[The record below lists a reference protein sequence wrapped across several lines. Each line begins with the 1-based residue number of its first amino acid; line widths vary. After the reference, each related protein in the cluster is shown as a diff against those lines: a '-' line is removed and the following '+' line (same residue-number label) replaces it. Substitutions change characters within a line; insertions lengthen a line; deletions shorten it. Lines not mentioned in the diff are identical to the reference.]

1 MISYVLPTLVGLIIL
16 YSAIKRVKIYDC
28 FIDGASASIQLVRSV
43 FPYIAAIFIAIT
55 LFKESGLSQKLTA
68 LLATPLSYVGIPS
81 ELCELIMLTPLSGS
95 GSLALLE
102 DIISTY
108 GADSYIARCA
118 CVISGASETV
128 FYISAVYLSEC
139 KSKKLSYAIPVALF
153 ATFCGT
159 VIACLICRFI

>member
-28 FIDGASASIQLVRSV
+28 FIDGATASIQLVRSV

-102 DIISTY
+102 DIISAAIVQAT
-108 GADSYIARCA
+108 DK
-118 CVISGASETV
+118 ASAQMEQKMK
-128 FYISAVYLSEC
+128 AVTGGIN
-139 KSKKLSYAIPVALF
+139 IPGLF
-153 ATFCGT
+153 
-159 VIACLICRFI
+159 